1 MAAVGLLAGAAA
13 GQSSDDAQTSD
24 DAQSDDTGEVDWEK
38 QPYIIRDGKV
48 DYGTYNGFRR
58 YHSACHTCHG
68 PDALGSS
75 YAPALKDSLNA
86 LSYSEFLDIV
96 VNGRQN
102 LGAGQ
107 ESVMPAF
114 AEKLGVMTYIAPTYA
129 YHKAATTGTLG
140 RGPTDA
146 LTTMTEPDHKTETT

>member
-1 MAAVGLLAGAAA
+1 MRFSTTSLSLAALTLVAVTMAAVGLLAGAAA

-24 DAQSDDTGEVDWEK
+24 DAQSDYTGEVDWEK

-75 YAPALKDSLNA
+75 SSEEHTSELQSLMRISYAV
-86 LSYSEFLDIV
+86 F
-96 VNGRQN
+96 
-102 LGAGQ
+102 
-107 ESVMPAF
+107 
-114 AEKLGVMTYIAPTYA
+114 
-129 YHKAATTGTLG
+129 
-140 RGPTDA
+140 
-146 LTTMTEPDHKTETT
+146 

>member
-1 MAAVGLLAGAAA
+1 MRFSTTSLSLAALTLVAVTMAAVGLLAGAAA

-96 VNGRQN
+96 VNGRQT
-102 LGAGQ
+102 LGAGK

-114 AEKLGVMTYIAPTYA
+114 AENIDVMLY
-129 YHKAATTGTLG
+129 TTHISTHQKSSDSGQ
-140 RGPTDA
+140 
-146 LTTMTEPDHKTETT
+146 HN